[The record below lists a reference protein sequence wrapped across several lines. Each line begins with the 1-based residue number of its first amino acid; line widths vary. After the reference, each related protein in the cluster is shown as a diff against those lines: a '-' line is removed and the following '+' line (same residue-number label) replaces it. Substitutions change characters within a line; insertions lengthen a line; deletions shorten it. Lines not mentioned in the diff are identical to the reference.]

1 MSCQKSVSQHVPDMD
16 AICAVLEETR
26 MGLVMANAK
35 NIYIYIYVTQN
46 EKPRPENLSN
56 YYTHFKASMKIVPTY
71 VFCSAR
77 IILMEAFCCY
87 LL

>member
-1 MSCQKSVSQHVPDMD
+1 MD

-35 NIYIYIYVTQN
+35 NNIYLYVN
-46 EKPRPENLSN
+46 EKPRPENLSD
-56 YYTHFKASMKIVPTY
+56 YYTRFKASMKIVSTY
-71 VFCSAR
+71 VFRSAR

-87 LL
+87 